1 MQEFNQFQL
10 YSLNCG
16 VEYKKNDVVDDYIDE
31 VRGLYEYDDVK
42 KFVEENFGDIS
53 GVKLIDYPDLSKKIS
68 IVKDE
73 EKIEICAV
81 KNGRQYFGQG
91 WKLISQE

>member
-53 GVKLIDYPDLSKKIS
+53 GVKLFD
-68 IVKDE
+68 
-73 EKIEICAV
+73 
-81 KNGRQYFGQG
+81 
-91 WKLISQE
+91 